1 MQENKMGVLPEGKL
15 LMTMALPIMLS
26 MLIQALYNIVDSFFV
41 SQISENALNAVSLAF
56 PLQSLMIAVGAGT
69 GVGMNALLSRSLGE
83 GKQEM
88 ADRAANTGIFLAVM
102 NGLAFALLGIFGARF
117 FFQAQAAGV
126 PEIVE
131 LGTDYAHIC
140 MILSIALFFQFFNE
154 RALQSTGRA
163 SLSMVTQ
170 MVGAVLNIVLDPI
183 LIFGLLGLPALGVA
197 GAAWATVLG
206 QTAAALLGLLLN
218 LRNNPEIHLD
228 RRAFRPDGT
237 AIREIYRV
245 GVPSIIMQSITSVM
259 TFGLNRILFVFTPT
273 ATAVFGAYF
282 KLQSFVFMPIFGLNN
297 GMVPIVAY
305 NYGAAKPK
313 RVKKTIALAL
323 LTAVTI
329 MALGLAVFQLFPGQL
344 ISVFNASDE
353 MIAIGIPAL
362 RIISLSFLMAA
373 FGIISCSVFQAI
385 GNPVHALIASVCRQ
399 LVVLLPAA
407 WLLAQS
413 GRLELVWW
421 SFPIAEVVSFILCLF
436 FFHWT
441 KKKMAREIGE

>member
-1 MQENKMGVLPEGKL
+1 MQENKMGVLPEGRL
-15 LMTMALPIMLS
+15 LMTMALPIMIS

-41 SQISENALNAVSLAF
+41 SLISENAFNAVSLVF
-56 PLQSLMIAVGAGT
+56 PLQALMIAVGAGT

-88 ADRAANTGIFLAVM
+88 ADRAANTGVFLAIL
-102 NGLAFALLGIFGARF
+102 NGLAFALLGVFGARA
-117 FFQAQAAGV
+117 FFQAQAAAV

-131 LGTDYAHIC
+131 QGTIYSQIC
-140 MILSIALFFQFFNE
+140 LICSIALFFQFFNE

-170 MVGAVLNIVLDPI
+170 IIGAVLNIIFDPI
-183 LIFGLLGLPALGVA
+183 LIFGLLGFPAMGVA

-206 QTAAALLGLLLN
+206 QTAAALLGLVLN
-218 LRNNPEIHLD
+218 QKKNPDIHLD
-228 RRAFRPDGT
+228 RRAFRPDGP

-245 GVPSIIMQSITSVM
+245 GIPSIIMQSITSVM
-259 TFGLNRILFVFTPT
+259 TFGLNKILFVFTPT

-282 KLQSFVFMPIFGLNN
+282 KLQSFVFMPVFGLNN

-323 LTAVTI
+323 TTAVVI
-329 MALGLAVFQLFPGQL
+329 MALGLAAFQLFPGEL
-344 ISVFNASDE
+344 VGLFNSSAKMVS
-353 MIAIGIPAL
+353 IAIPAL
-362 RIISLSFLMAA
+362 RIISLGFLMAA

-436 FFHWT
+436 FYQWT
-441 KKKMAREIGE
+441 MKKVAREIGE